1 MSEKK
6 TIGGIPVECLTGE
19 PAAIWSG
26 WRTLGDRELVREA
39 SAKGTHI
46 KLAYKCLAY
55 RRHCSIEQAC
65 IYFNEEVEN
74 WVGELLNKKQVYRA
88 SHILRNMVCVTYIYY
103 ISLSYLFLLNM
114 NDIMNNISK

>member
-46 KLAYKCLAY
+46 KLAHKCLAY
-55 RRHCSIEQAC
+55 RKQCTLDQAYT
-65 IYFNEEVEN
+65 YFNKEVDIWIN
-74 WVGELLNKKQVYRA
+74 ELLNKKQVYRA
-88 SHILRNMVCVTYIYY
+88 SHILKNIVSYLYYILGCIIYIY
-103 ISLSYLFLLNM
+103 IEQ
-114 NDIMNNISK
+114 

>member
-39 SAKGTHI
+39 SAKGTHV
-46 KLAYKCLAY
+46 KLAHKCLAY
-55 RRHCSIEQAC
+55 RRHCSVEQAC

-74 WVGELLNKKQVYRA
+74 WVSELLNKKQVYRA
-88 SHILRNMVCVTYIYY
+88 SHILKNMVRTTHITLVYHIFSFWY
-103 ISLSYLFLLNM
+103 N
-114 NDIMNNISK
+114 